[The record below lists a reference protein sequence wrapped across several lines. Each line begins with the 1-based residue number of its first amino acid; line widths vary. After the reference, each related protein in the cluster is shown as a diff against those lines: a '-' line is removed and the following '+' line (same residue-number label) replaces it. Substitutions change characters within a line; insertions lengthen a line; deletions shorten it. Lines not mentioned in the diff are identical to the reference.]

1 MDQNP
6 SLQENIRNNKKKG
19 KKKTKII
26 ISVLLL
32 FLIIGGSYTWFLVNK
47 ASSAVFNAAHDLAR
61 GDKSDLRDKA
71 VKPISNNVSVLIM
84 GVDESDVRG
93 KEYGAAIRTDAMLL
107 ATFNKDSKTVKL
119 LSIPRDTYTY
129 IPIEKKMDKITHAHA
144 FGSAKNGKAGGPQA
158 SIDAVEDLLHVP
170 VDYFVKFNFKSFI
183 KIVDDLGGIE
193 VDVPVEFT
201 EQDSNDNAGA
211 IHLKK
216 GVQKLN
222 GEEALALARTRHIDS
237 DAMRG
242 QRQQL
247 VIEAILKKLTNIDS
261 VTKVGNIIDHING
274 QFVTNLTFDDMLSFY
289 KYGSD
294 SSLEKLQINGKDCYM
309 SAGDKE
315 CGRASD
321 GGTYYYVPVEKDL
334 DDLTKQLRTHLGL
347 SEYKKVDSDDKE
359 NKKKTSSEK
368 TKDTK
373 QDNDNRQNSTNQKS
387 NNDDENVKTKTS
399 SNEKTKD
406 TNHDS
411 DNRQNSTNQ
420 KSNNNDENVET
431 KTSSNEKTKD
441 TNHDNDNRQN
451 STNPKNNNSDE
462 DTETTSNKN

>member
-1 MDQNP
+1 MEQNP
-6 SLQENIRNNKKKG
+6 SLQENTRNNPNKSR
-19 KKKTKII
+19 KKTKII
-26 ISVLLL
+26 ISVILL
-32 FLIIGGSYTWFLVNK
+32 FLIVGGSYTWFLVNK
-47 ASSAVFNAAHDLAR
+47 ASSAVRNAAHDLAR

-71 VKPISNNVSVLIM
+71 VKPITNNVSVLIM

-93 KEYGAAIRTDAMLL
+93 KEYGEAIRTDALLL

-129 IPIEKKMDKITHAHA
+129 IPVEKKKDKITHAHA
-144 FGSAKNGKAGGPQA
+144 FGSTKNGKDGGPQA
-158 SIDAVEDLLHVP
+158 SIDAVENLMNVP

-201 EQDSNDNAGA
+201 EQDSNDNAEA

-247 VIEAILKKLTNIDS
+247 VIEAILKKLTSVGS
-261 VTKVGNIIDHING
+261 VTKVGNIIDDING

-294 SSLEKLQINGKDCYM
+294 STIEKLQIQGEDCYM
-309 SAGDKE
+309 AKGDDT
-315 CGRASD
+315 CSQSPGGGR
-321 GGTYYYVPVEKDL
+321 TYYYNPDKKDL
-334 DDLTKQLRTHLGL
+334 ANLTNELRSHLGL
-347 SEYKKVDSDDKE
+347 PAYTKSDSDS
-359 NKKKTSSEK
+359 KKTSSEK
-368 TKDTK
+368 TKE
-373 QDNDNRQNSTNQKS
+373 STSDSK
-387 NNDDENVKTKTS
+387 KTS
-399 SNEKTKD
+399 SEKTKESTSDSKKTNSERTKETDSED
-406 TNHDS
+406 TNKHES
-411 DNRQNSTNQ
+411 
-420 KSNNNDENVET
+420 SNN
-431 KTSSNEKTKD
+431 K
-441 TNHDNDNRQN
+441 HNDN
-451 STNPKNNNSDE
+451 SSE
-462 DTETTSNKN
+462 DTETSSNDNE

>member
-1 MDQNP
+1 MEQNP
-6 SLQENIRNNKKKG
+6 SLQENTRNNPNKS

-26 ISVLLL
+26 ISVILL
-32 FLIIGGSYTWFLVNK
+32 FLIVGGSYTWFLVNK
-47 ASSAVFNAAHDLAR
+47 ASSAVRNAAHDLAR

-71 VKPISNNVSVLIM
+71 VKPITNNVSVLIM

-93 KEYGAAIRTDAMLL
+93 KEYGEAIRTDALLL

-129 IPIEKKMDKITHAHA
+129 IPVEKKKDKITHAHA
-144 FGSAKNGKAGGPQA
+144 FGSTKNGKDGGPQA
-158 SIDAVEDLLHVP
+158 SIDAVENLMNVP

-201 EQDSNDNAGA
+201 EQDSNDNAEA

-247 VIEAILKKLTNIDS
+247 VIEAILKKLTSVGS
-261 VTKVGNIIDHING
+261 VTKVGNIIDDING

-294 SSLEKLQINGKDCYM
+294 STIEKLQIQGEDCYM
-309 SAGDKE
+309 AKGDDT
-315 CGRASD
+315 CSQSPGGGR
-321 GGTYYYVPVEKDL
+321 TYYYNPDKKDL
-334 DDLTKQLRTHLGL
+334 ANLTNELRSHLGL
-347 SEYKKVDSDDKE
+347 PAYTKSDSDS
-359 NKKKTSSEK
+359 KKTSSEK
-368 TKDTK
+368 TKESTSDSKKTNSERTKETDSEDTNK
-373 QDNDNRQNSTNQKS
+373 HESSNNKHNDN
-387 NNDDENVKTKTS
+387 S
-399 SNEKTKD
+399 S
-406 TNHDS
+406 
-411 DNRQNSTNQ
+411 
-420 KSNNNDENVET
+420 
-431 KTSSNEKTKD
+431 
-441 TNHDNDNRQN
+441 
-451 STNPKNNNSDE
+451 E
-462 DTETTSNKN
+462 DTETSSNDNE